1 MNRKFYFLLCS
12 ALLLLISSCI
22 KTDREIIDKT
32 ISKLNSIK
40 ALEFEQKIQILQ
52 KDMQMNQTD
61 SAYCFFD
68 FKSMDTLIGSKY
80 QIIHKEGEQVF
91 NGIQN
96 FFSNVKE
103 ENVIFN
109 DNPNLHNVSSSFF
122 FMNSVY
128 VLRKLLPEMIIDT
141 SVIFTRK
148 NDTIINSQ
156 NCYSFSIKMNNKWIN
171 PNIGH
176 SITECNIKSYNYLLK
191 IYKKTFLPAQFEAVF
206 PNAKGFWKSTFSNL
220 KLDPEKGDSIW
231 NYERFPK
238 RFLRISEKD
247 YFEAL
252 KAKTSINV
260 GLAAP
265 LWTLPMIKGD
275 SVRLKDIKGLVL
287 LEFWFPYCRGCVQAV
302 PYLNQI
308 QKQFKDKGLKVYG
321 IEFTQTK
328 ETFLEEYIKK
338 QKIEYPTLY
347 NGKQVSKEYSVN
359 AAPIIFLIDKKGKI
373 IYTSFGFNRDEL
385 INKIKTEM

>member
-12 ALLLLISSCI
+12 LLLIISSCI
-22 KTDREIIDKT
+22 KTDRDIIDKT
-32 ISKLNSIK
+32 ISKLNSLET
-40 ALEFEQKIQILQ
+40 LEFEQRIQILQ
-52 KDMQMNQTD
+52 KDMQMNQID

-80 QIIHKEGEQVF
+80 QIIHREGEQVF
-91 NGIQN
+91 NGMQN

-109 DNPNLHNVSSSFF
+109 DNPTSHEVSSSIF

-156 NCYSFSIKMNNKWIN
+156 NCYSFSVKMKNKWIN

-176 SITECNIKSYNYLLK
+176 SITESNLKSYNYLLK
-191 IYKKTFLPAQFEAVF
+191 IYKNTFLPAQFETIY
-206 PNAKGFWKSTFSNL
+206 PNAKGSWKSTFSNL
-220 KLDPEKGDSIW
+220 KLDTDKGDSIW
-231 NYERFPK
+231 SYERFPK
-238 RFLRISEKD
+238 RFLRISKKD

-252 KAKTSINV
+252 KTKTSINV

-265 LWTLPMIKGD
+265 VWTLPMIKGD
-275 SVRLKDIKGLVL
+275 SIRLKEINGLVL

-308 QKQFKDKGLKVYG
+308 QKQFQDKGLKIYG
-321 IEFTQTK
+321 IEFNQTN
-328 ETFLEEYIKK
+328 ETALEEYIEK

-347 NGKQVSKEYSVN
+347 NGKQVSKEYGVN
-359 AAPIIFLIDKKGKI
+359 AAPTFILIDKKGII
-373 IYTSFGFNRDEL
+373 IYTSLGFNRDEL
-385 INKIKTEM
+385 INKIKTEI